1 VEPKSNSRTTARQ
14 AQLEMPSS
22 VNSAKSEFRR
32 HTIAKVSLS
41 RMMVLLRKAA
51 GICCGTRCIL
61 SLGLLT
67 AVYLPCDAMGGGAF
81 DEF

>member
-1 VEPKSNSRTTARQ
+1 VEPQSNSRTIARQ
-14 AQLEMPSS
+14 AQMERPSA
-22 VNSAKSEFRR
+22 VNAAKSEFER

-41 RMMVLLRKAA
+41 RMMVPLRKAA

-67 AVYLPCDAMGGGAF
+67 AVYLPA
-81 DEF
+81 